1 MTIYNH
7 IPYTYLIG
15 WSHREK
21 YYYGVRYAKGCNP
34 NELWKTYFTSSK
46 VVNKYRKLY
55 GEPDIIQIRKLF
67 TSKDKAILWE
77 NRVLEKLNVKSRL
90 DFLNQT
96 NNKAIVLDENH
107 YDTMFSVEVRQKMS
121 NSRKSYIENNR
132 DLVETQLKAMRTK
145 INYSCEKRNS
155 KISKALKG
163 KPKRKESVLKQ
174 RETLIKNGKV
184 AGKNNPMFGRSAIKE
199 NNLKWYTNG
208 VNDIMV
214 EENTQPKGYVLGR
227 KATGNKNKGQKR
239 SEETKHKMS
248 EAAKTPEKIIKSKM
262 KLMWNNSRVCC
273 IKCKRDCNN
282 TWFKRKHNDCFTDF

>member
-21 YYYGVRYAKGCNP
+21 YYYGVRYAIGCNP

-132 DLVETQLKAMRTK
+132 DLVET
-145 INYSCEKRNS
+145 
-155 KISKALKG
+155 
-163 KPKRKESVLKQ
+163 
-174 RETLIKNGKV
+174 LIKNGKV
-184 AGKNNPMFGRSAIKE
+184 AGKSNPMFGRSAIKE

-239 SEETKHKMS
+239 SGETKHKMS